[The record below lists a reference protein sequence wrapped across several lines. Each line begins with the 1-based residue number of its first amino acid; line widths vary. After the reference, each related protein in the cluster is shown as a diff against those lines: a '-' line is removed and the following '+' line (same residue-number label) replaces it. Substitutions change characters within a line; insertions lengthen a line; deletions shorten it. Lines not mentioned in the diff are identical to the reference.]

1 MKLVLLAILSFIMLA
16 GCTNNQGSSIG
27 TMDEP
32 SRDETHEARPADQN
46 QDDNTNGNDKSNG
59 MNNGMDNSN
68 DQSNNNDNSNG
79 MSKGMETDPQ

>member
-32 SRDETHEARPADQN
+32 SRDETHEARPADQK
-46 QDDNTNGNDKSNG
+46 QDDNMKG
-59 MNNGMDNSN
+59 
-68 DQSNNNDNSNG
+68 NDNSNG
-79 MSKGMETDPQ
+79 QSNGMDTDPHK